1 MTKNIMH
8 ICFATD
14 NNYAPYMGISIY
26 SILKASDKNDKFHFH
41 ILDNSINKELA
52 NCWTACPNTPA
63 ARRKY

>member
-41 ILDNSINKELA
+41 ILDNAINKE
-52 NCWTACPNTPA
+52 N
-63 ARRKY
+63 KQK